1 VLARGIA
8 AVVAGSVV
16 VWFATSSGVAP
27 EPSEATVSPPRK
39 LESPQGAPD
48 VVIAT
53 PPTTTSA
60 AAELAGPPVSAVV
73 QVAERAAAPGMNLG
87 VAVLDVSSGELV
99 EGSNARR
106 QVYSASLAKLIVVV
120 DMVDRRRS
128 NGLTITAS
136 DVDLVGRALRGSDDG
151 AMNVLWGRFD
161 GQGAIGRVATRL
173 GLTDTEAPDDSTQW
187 GETLVTATDFTKIYQ
202 HILADLTPEDRQL
215 ITGPLASA
223 QHIAVDGFDQYFGLL
238 LHGASAQIYA
248 KQGWVNYRPST
259 VYLHSAGVVHSD
271 RTGRDYA
278 VALLSQQSASNQT
291 ARTRLSTVAAAALG
305 ALGAG

>member
-1 VLARGIA
+1 LVRGIA

-27 EPSEATVSPPRK
+27 EPSEAAVPQPHRDTA
-39 LESPQGAPD
+39 ESAPD
-48 VVIAT
+48 VVIGS
-53 PPTTTSA
+53 PPTTSSA
-60 AAELAGPPVSAVV
+60 TAELAGPPVSAVV
-73 QVAERAAAPGMNLG
+73 QAAERAAAPGMNLG

-99 EGSNARR
+99 EGGNARR
-106 QVYSASLAKLIVVV
+106 QVYSASLAKLIVAV
-120 DMVDRRRS
+120 DMVDRRRAS
-128 NGLTITAS
+128 GLTITAS

-161 GQGAIGRVATRL
+161 GQGAISRVAARL
-173 GLTDTEAPDDSTQW
+173 NLTGTEPPDDSSQW
-187 GETLVTATDFTKIYQ
+187 GETLVTPTDFTKIYQ
-202 HILADLTPEDRQL
+202 HILKDLTPEDRQL

-223 QHIAVDGFDQYFGLL
+223 QHIAVDGFDQFFGLL
-238 LHGASAQIYA
+238 LHGASPQVYA

-271 RTGRDYA
+271 RTGKDYA

-291 ARTRLSTVAAAALG
+291 ARTHLSTVAASALG
-305 ALGAG
+305 ALGVG

>member
-1 VLARGIA
+1 VVARGIA

-27 EPSEATVSPPRK
+27 EPSEAAVSPPQP
-39 LESPQGAPD
+39 ESMASPPD
-48 VVIAT
+48 VVVAE

-60 AAELAGPPVSAVV
+60 TAELAGAPVSAVV
-73 QVAERAAAPGMNLG
+73 QAAERAAAPGMNLG
-87 VAVLDVSSGELV
+87 VAVLDVSSGELI

-128 NGLTITAS
+128 NGVTITAS

-161 GQGAIGRVATRL
+161 GQGAVGRLSARL
-173 GLTDTEAPDDSTQW
+173 GLTGTEAPDDSTQW

-202 HILADLTPEDRQL
+202 HILKDLTPEDRQL

-223 QHIAVDGFDQYFGLL
+223 QHIAVDGFDQFFGLL
-238 LHGASAQIYA
+238 LHGASAQVYA

-271 RTGRDYA
+271 RTGKDYA

-291 ARTRLSTVAAAALG
+291 ARARLSTVAGAALG